1 VHFGAVEHVLEPAAA
16 HVDVGVDVHSPGASK
31 PLSSVHIGV
40 RTEEHDGSI
49 FDALVDED
57 FERVGARAGQ
67 PIHIVAGVVRFV
79 GAPEKAIVV
88 LEAMKPIDVKIVG
101 DPEERELK
109 GTGQLVTR

>member
-1 VHFGAVEHVLEPAAA
+1 MLEWMYIPQVRPNPF
-16 HVDVGVDVHSPGASK
+16 HQCN
-31 PLSSVHIGV
+31 IGV

-67 PIHIVAGVVRFV
+67 PIHIVAGVVRFR
-79 GAPEKAIVV
+79 GCARESDCCAGGD
-88 LEAMKPIDVKIVG
+88 ETIDVKIVG

-109 GTGQLVTR
+109 GTASW